1 MKNRVIDQRP
11 NQPQAPAIVARDH
24 VRDRVISPV
33 AGAAKAWRK
42 LSPLE
47 QAYAR
52 GQLAGGNPAISAAQR
67 FEAGQRYA
75 AIFAACESQGRDS
88 TQLLNVSRSYG
99 GAPLGLGQRAAM
111 DKLRA
116 IESALSPN
124 DAAIVRKVC
133 GEDFTPAESVRSVC
147 GGDYRDATLARFREA
162 LDGLARGFAGG
173 KI

>member
-1 MKNRVIDQRP
+1 MKKRVTTG
-11 NQPQAPAIVARDH
+11 QPEGPAVTTPQH
-24 VRDRVISPV
+24 VRDRVVSPA
-33 AGAAKAWRK
+33 AGASKAWRK

-47 QAYAR
+47 AAYAK
-52 GQLAGGNPAISAAQR
+52 GQLAGGNPRVTAAQR

-99 GAPLGLGQRAAM
+99 GAPLGMGQRAAM

-116 IESALSPN
+116 VEAVMGAN

-133 GEDFTPAESVRSVC
+133 GEGFTPAEAVRSVC
-147 GGDYRDATLARFREA
+147 GDYRDTVTARFREA
-162 LDGLARGFAGG
+162 LDALANAFLRQ
-173 KI
+173 